1 MATLTEDALLKHIRN
16 HTMSQSSRETRVTVH
31 LMSGQIVGFRC
42 MGESQETV
50 LTFPGSFRVA
60 DALAEGNVWVRRA
73 EPHEQP
79 DYKRLLK
86 EGTEVNFIKTAPI
99 RLLCHSTMQQAFGSQ
114 IMAVNGQE
122 HMFGFTT
129 DAPQP
134 KEDFTEAAKL
144 INLDGIKTPT
154 TPSESGAGHWC

>member
-1 MATLTEDALLKHIRN
+1 MATLTEDALLNHICN
-16 HTMSQSSRETRVTVH
+16 HTMSQSSRERRVTVH
-31 LMSGQIVGFRC
+31 LLSGEIVGLGC

-73 EPHEQP
+73 EPDEQP
-79 DYKRLLK
+79 DYQRLLK
-86 EGTEVNFIKTAPI
+86 DGTEVNFIKTAPI

-122 HMFGFTT
+122 HMFGFMT

-144 INLDGIKTPT
+144 IHLDGIKTPT